1 MTTLT
6 ADELAEFTAKLSK
19 ITRHIRSALRMHEAA
34 CGGVRADLLD
44 ATIELAN
51 LDVDFNTVRN
61 REGQS

>member
-1 MTTLT
+1 MANLT
-6 ADELAEFTAKLSK
+6 ANELAEFTAKLSK
-19 ITRHIRSALRMHEAA
+19 ITRHIRSALRLHEAA

-51 LDVDFNTVRN
+51 LDEDFNTVRN